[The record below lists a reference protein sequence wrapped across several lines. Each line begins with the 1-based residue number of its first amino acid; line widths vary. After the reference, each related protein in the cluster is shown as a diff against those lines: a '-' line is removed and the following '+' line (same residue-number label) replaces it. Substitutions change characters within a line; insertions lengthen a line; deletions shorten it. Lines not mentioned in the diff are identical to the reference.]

1 MTARRAVVALAVGAI
16 VGVVV
21 VAGSF
26 QPLGAS
32 PARVSFDGIQLQV
45 TYLNG
50 SSQVFGPVDQNAC
63 NETLHM
69 PSGPPLT
76 PECPAALVD
85 GSSYSFEFYWTGDPV
100 GFSPGLWTNFTI
112 TAPFNFTVDPGYI
125 GSVLTSYSTTL
136 GVYVGG
142 ANMLFS
148 GGEYIGS
155 ALVFN
160 MPNNLHPASPVLWL
174 HGTLSVQPT
183 NETYWP

>member
-16 VGVVV
+16 VGVAV
-21 VAGSF
+21 VAGVIE
-26 QPLGAS
+26 PPGTV
-32 PARVSFDGIQLQV
+32 PATIRFDGLQLQV

-50 SSQVFGPVDQNAC
+50 SSPLFGSVEQNAC
-63 NETLHM
+63 NQTLLM
-69 PSGPPLT
+69 PFGPPLT
-76 PECPAALVD
+76 PACPVSLVD
-85 GSSYSFEFYWTGDPV
+85 GNPYDLVFYWTGDPV

-112 TAPFNFTVDPGYI
+112 TAPFNFTMDPGYI
-125 GSVLTSYSTTL
+125 GSIPTIYSTTL
-136 GVYVGG
+136 GAYVGG

-155 ALVFN
+155 ALVS
-160 MPNNLHPASPVLWL
+160 NLPTNFPPASPGLWL